1 MVAKITS
8 GASVYGALYYNYEK
22 ADKDKA
28 RILGWNHI
36 MERSDGTVSLYA
48 PCGARYFIRKVHCM
62 KH

>member
-36 MERSDGTVSLYA
+36 MERSDGTVSLYVHR
-48 PCGARYFIRKVHCM
+48 GRYFIRKVHCM

>member
-36 MERSDGTVSLYA
+36 MERSDGTVSQIGRA
-48 PCGARYFIRKVHCM
+48 HV
-62 KH
+62 